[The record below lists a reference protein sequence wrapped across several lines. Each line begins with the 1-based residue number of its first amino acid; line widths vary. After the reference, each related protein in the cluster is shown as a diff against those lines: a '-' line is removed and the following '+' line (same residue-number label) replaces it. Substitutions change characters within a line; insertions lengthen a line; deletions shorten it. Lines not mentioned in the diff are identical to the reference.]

1 MTNKNIRSLAQLKEE
16 MRFLK
21 MNYVQQEETLK
32 LDIKVYAQQFTLLGL
47 IKKLTSPSELYK
59 IDEQTH
65 ISSKILSVVLPMIL
79 NSVFF
84 KHSGFITKTIA
95 ALVSGKIGQSLDAES
110 LSGIFNMVKSLFK
123 RKKSKEEE
131 LAFKDYGIPPDSETY

>member
-47 IKKLTSPSELYK
+47 IKKLTSPSALYK

>member
-1 MTNKNIRSLAQLKEE
+1 MTNRNIRTLAELKEE
-16 MRFLK
+16 MRALK
-21 MNYVQQEETLK
+21 TNYTQQEQTLK
-32 LDIKVYAQQFTLLGL
+32 LDIKAYAKQFTLGGL
-47 IKKLTSPSELYK
+47 IKKFASPSALYK

-84 KHSGFITKTIA
+84 KRSGFITKTIA

>member
-1 MTNKNIRSLAQLKEE
+1 MTNRNIRTLAELQEE
-16 MRFLK
+16 MRSLK
-21 MNYVQQEETLK
+21 TNYIQQEQTLK
-32 LDIKVYAQQFTLLGL
+32 LDIKAYAQQFTLGGI
-47 IKKLTSPSELYK
+47 IKKFASPSALYK

-84 KHSGFITKTIA
+84 KRSGFITKTIA
-95 ALVSGKIGQSLDAES
+95 TLVSGKIGQSLDAES
-110 LSGIFNMVKSLFK
+110 LSGIFNMIKSLFK
-123 RKKSKEEE
+123 PKKSKEEK